1 MIDLYNYGCIPDFE
15 AHSLMEINRLLMLSR
30 GGSRISREGGP
41 NKGEGVNTCSFTD
54 LNAGW
59 KYKYPGL
66 QDRGNL
72 SVPEAS
78 TG

>member
-1 MIDLYNYGCIPDFE
+1 MSVLSLGASGSGHCRE
-15 AHSLMEINRLLMLSR
+15 AGADPGFQER
-30 GGSRISREGGP
+30 GGRIRE
-41 NKGEGVNTCSFTD
+41 KGYTLKPCNTCSFTH